1 MYWLNVP
8 PEHHNIWQLQCTK
21 AQNKTTI
28 LRDIQNNWLL
38 ITPEAEH
45 KEYKK
50 MALIQKKHGIL
61 LQQDNSD
68 KEL

>member
-8 PEHHNIWQLQCTK
+8 PERQNIWQLQCTK

-28 LRDIQNNWLL
+28 WHDTQNNWLL

-50 MALIQKKHGIL
+50 MALM
-61 LQQDNSD
+61 
-68 KEL
+68 